1 MKWIKWCQFLAF
13 SILDILTIW
22 NGQNDQKWT
31 IQTVPNNNVE
41 FKMSFQKYFQC
52 IDVLFLFDI
61 LSLIKLLSV
70 LYILSYALE
79 NNRLK
84 SNVLNNTLRLKRK

>member
-70 LYILSYALE
+70 LYILSFALE